1 MTKNNRSALIA
12 GATGLVGERVLK
24 MLLASPRYDEV
35 IAVTRRHLTVE
46 HPKLRQLVGSLSDAE
61 EIIANA
67 QVRATDAY
75 CGLGTTI
82 KTAGSQAAFR
92 EVDFDYVLN
101 FARAAKAAGAKRF
114 MLVSAIGASAE
125 SKVFYSRIKGETE
138 QALDKL
144 GFDALHIFRPGLLL
158 GERYEKRRGESIMIR
173 LAPMLNPLM
182 VGGASIYKSIPAED
196 VAAAM
201 VAAAGSD
208 AAGRNIYTFNEMTR
222 LAGKA

>member
-1 MTKNNRSALIA
+1 M
-12 GATGLVGERVLK
+12 
-24 MLLASPRYDEV
+24 
-35 IAVTRRHLTVE
+35 
-46 HPKLRQLVGSLSDAE
+46 
-61 EIIANA
+61 
-67 QVRATDAY
+67 
-75 CGLGTTI
+75 
-82 KTAGSQAAFR
+82 
-92 EVDFDYVLN
+92 
-101 FARAAKAAGAKRF
+101 
-114 MLVSAIGASAE
+114 
-125 SKVFYSRIKGETE
+125 
-138 QALDKL
+138 

-158 GERYEKRRGESIMIR
+158 GERDEKRRGESIMIR